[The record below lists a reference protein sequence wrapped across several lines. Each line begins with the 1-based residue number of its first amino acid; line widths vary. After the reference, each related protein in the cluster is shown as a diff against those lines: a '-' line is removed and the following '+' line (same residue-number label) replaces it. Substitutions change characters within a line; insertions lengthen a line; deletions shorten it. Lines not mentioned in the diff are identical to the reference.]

1 MEDLKMEV
9 QALQEDP
16 APLEEQMLTE
26 PEIDPEEVRKA
37 QYRGLRR
44 QAHIQGGA
52 LLGYQM
58 VMTEAVTMVAVFA
71 MTYKLTLRILEGGM
85 APDFFDM
92 MDIVSEAMMD
102 FMGIGYLLAVFV
114 GWLVLRLWKKKAFF
128 KNEIY
133 KKNASIRPGTLMA
146 LICIVFGLQIPAQL
160 LYLVMEWLFN
170 LIGLSME
177 RVMDTAQVNTND
189 PTMWLYVCIAG
200 PITEELIFR
209 GFMMR
214 SLEPY
219 GKKFAVLTSAIIF
232 GLFHGSPIQ
241 TPYAFLVGLVLGY
254 VAMEYNIIWA
264 MVLHILNNM
273 LLGDLLPRMLS
284 FLPLSTADAII
295 WIMLGVC
302 ALIAV
307 VILVVKRKSVGQWNA
322 DERLESWQ
330 TKAFW
335 RSPLVIILTIS
346 CLINLL
352 TYFLLML
359 IV

>member
-1 MEDLKMEV
+1 MEELELE
-9 QALQEDP
+9 LQP
-16 APLEEQMLTE
+16 IEETE
-26 PEIDPEEVRKA
+26 PEIPAEPEVDPEEVRRQ

-44 QAHIQGGA
+44 QGHIQGGV

-58 VMTEAVTMVAVFA
+58 MMTEVVTMVAMVGVF
-71 MTYKLTLRILEGGM
+71 YKIFGTILEGG
-85 APDFFDM
+85 ASLDFFDM
-92 MDIVSEAMMD
+92 MSMVSQAMMD
-102 FMGIGYLLAVFV
+102 FMGWGYLLAVFI
-114 GWLVLRLWKKKAFF
+114 GWLVLRLWKKNAFF

-133 KKNASIRPGTLMA
+133 KKNEPIGPGAFLA
-146 LICIVFGLQIPAQL
+146 LLCIVFGLQIPAQL
-160 LYLVMEWLFN
+160 LYIVIEWLAN
-170 LIGLSME
+170 LVGLSLE
-177 RVMDTAQVNTND
+177 AVMDSAQVNTND

-200 PITEELIFR
+200 PVTEELIFR
-209 GFMMR
+209 GLLMR

-219 GKKFAVLTSAIIF
+219 GKKFAILTSGIIF

-273 LLGDLLPRMLS
+273 LLGDLLPRILS
-284 FLPLSTADAII
+284 FLPLSTADMII

-302 ALIAV
+302 ALVAV
-307 VILVVKRKSVGQWNA
+307 VILIVRRKQIASWNA
-322 DERLESWQ
+322 REQLESWQ

-335 RSPLVIILTIS
+335 RSPLVIILTVS